1 MKRKFQKGGGF
12 LSRHKRL
19 LLIMKLTIFLV
30 FSGLMTVSASIYS
43 QVTKLTL
50 DLNGVSILDV
60 FKAVEAQ
67 SEFVFIYK
75 SEAIDLNKKVNVNVV
90 GITVDKILESVLQN
104 SGVKFEINK
113 KQIIITPDRTISSIQ
128 DGKIISNDVVQ
139 QLQKKEISGTVID
152 TKGNSLPGVTVVAK
166 GTTIGMITDNDGKFR
181 LSVPNET
188 KILVFSFVGMKAQEV
203 AITGKTTVNIT
214 MEEETVGIED
224 VVVVAYGT
232 QKKVSVTGAVSSV
245 VTKELKQSPSANLVG
260 AMAGRLPGLITVQNS
275 GQPGLEGFNIYLRG
289 ASTTNGQN
297 PLILIDGVPRDNITT
312 IDPNEIASVSILKD
326 ASSTAVF
333 GVRGANGVILITT
346 KRGTTETPQ
355 LNVTVEHGL
364 QDFTR
369 TPQHIDSWDFARMRN
384 EALANDNL
392 PPYYSQEAIDKY
404 RSGVEPYLYPNTD
417 WFKLL
422 VRKYTPLTRY
432 NVNATG
438 GTDRVKYFM
447 NAGYTH
453 QGGMFNVEPKS
464 KLGYD
469 PQYKMDR
476 YNFRTNL
483 DIKVNSWIKSSVNL
497 AGYIEK
503 MNESGNLIGVN
514 TYMIVVRGIYQMIPT
529 TPGPLTIAGYGV
541 PVGEVVT
548 TPTNNINPSYGVLNR
563 IGFRST
569 DRSNLNSSAALDFDL
584 GWITKG
590 LSSKAMVS
598 FDSRSFSYTNG
609 SKGLGYTR
617 YYFNLKQVPD
627 PVTGELKDQVTFT
640 PSWAPRSYPLNL
652 SKSSNFAYTIN
663 MQWAINYARTFNSK
677 HQVTGMVLAQRDNS
691 EALTGSSDLLL
702 PYNML
707 GVSGRA
713 TYGYDNRYLVEFNAG
728 YNGSEQ
734 FQKGRRFGFFPAASL
749 GWVISNEQFMKAQ
762 KVVTNLKLRAS
773 YGKVGNDKLGNDRFL
788 YLDNVAVANGGYS
801 ASLGLGKYI
810 NEDLI
815 GNPMLT
821 WETAYKQNY
830 GVEMT
835 LFKDLSFSG
844 DLFFED
850 RQDILLTRG
859 TVPALQG
866 LPLGTVPKANVGKV
880 YNRGY
885 ELELVYNKRINKDLS
900 FNVRGNYNFNQ
911 NTVRNIDEPPYD
923 PSYPYQYRRTGYSL
937 SQNWGYKIDWGSV
950 GKGYFTSQEEI
961 NNSGLTYTGI
971 QPKPG
976 DFVYKDLNGD
986 KIIDD
991 KDMAP
996 IKYGYVPRVTYGAN
1010 LSVTY
1015 KGFDLSALVQGV
1027 AQTSQYYTGFGV
1039 TESGEG
1045 NGSYVDY
1052 HRNAWTKERYEA
1064 GAKITYPRLT
1074 SASSSSS
1081 ERPNDFFIMDRSYIR
1096 LKNAEIGYTLPQ
1108 QLCKRVGAQKI
1119 RVYANGQNIFIW
1131 DKLRTKSFDPEQQ
1144 SNLSIPIVRIF
1155 NLGANIVF

>member
-1 MKRKFQKGGGF
+1 MQKNLTLLCFRKESIRKIF
-12 LSRHKRL
+12 LR
-19 LLIMKLTIFLV
+19 MKLLTFFMLISVTLV
-30 FSGLMTVSASIYS
+30 SAKSYSQPTTLTFNFDNVTVSQVFREIEQNSDYILIYNE
-43 QVTKLTL
+43 KTL
-50 DLNGVSILDV
+50 DINRKVHVIADNDSIETILDKV
-60 FKAVEAQ
+60 FTGTKNN
-67 SEFVFIYK
+67 YK
-75 SEAIDLNKKVNVNVV
+75 ISGRQIV
-90 GITVDKILESVLQN
+90 ILEFESASPVIDMSTYDAELQ
-104 SGVKFEINK
+104 
-113 KQIIITPDRTISSIQ
+113 Q
-128 DGKIISNDVVQ
+128 VVVT
-139 QLQKKEISGTVID
+139 GTVTD
-152 TKGNSLPGVTVVAK
+152 QQGLPIIGATVVVK
-166 GTTIGMITDNDGKFR
+166 GTTLGALTDGAGKYTLTNVPQNATLVITFIGMT
-181 LSVPNET
+181 P
-188 KILVFSFVGMKAQEV
+188 QE
-203 AITGKTTVNIT
+203 IPLNGQTRI
-214 MEEETVGIED
+214 D
-224 VVVVAYGT
+224 VVMKESVQALEEVVVIAYGT
-232 QKKVSVTGAVSSV
+232 QKKVSVTGAVSSI
-245 VTKELKQSPSANLVG
+245 VTKELKQSPSPNLVG
-260 AMAGRLPGLITVQNS
+260 SLAGRLPGLITVQNS

-369 TPQHIDSWDFARMRN
+369 DPQHIDSWDFARLRN
-384 EALANDNL
+384 EALANDGFL
-392 PPYYSQEAIDKY
+392 PYYSQEAIGKY
-404 RSGVEPYLYPNTD
+404 KSGVDPYLYPNTN
-417 WFKLL
+417 WYNLL
-422 VRKYTPLTRY
+422 VRKYAPLTRY
-432 NVNATG
+432 NVNASG
-438 GTDRVKYFM
+438 GTNRVKYFM
-447 NAGYTH
+447 NAGYTR

-497 AGYIEK
+497 SGYIEK
-503 MNESGNLIGVN
+503 MNGSGSLIGDD
-514 TYMIVVRGIYQMIPT
+514 TYQIVVRGIYQMIPT
-529 TPGPLTIAGYGV
+529 MPGPVTIAGYGV
-541 PVGEVVT
+541 PVDEVVT

-563 IGFRST
+563 LGFRST
-569 DRSNLNSSAALDFDL
+569 DRSNLNLSEALDFDL

-598 FDSRSFSYTNG
+598 FDSRSSSQTNG
-609 SKGLGYTR
+609 SKGRNGYTR
-617 YYFNLKQVPD
+617 YYFNLKQVLD
-627 PVTGELKDQVTFT
+627 PVTGGLKDEITFV
-640 PSWAPRSYPLNL
+640 PSWGPRAYPLSL
-652 SKSSNFAYTIN
+652 SKSSSFAYTIN

-691 EALTGSSDLLL
+691 EAVGGSSVQLL
-702 PYNML
+702 PYNVL

-713 TYGYDNRYLVEFNAG
+713 TYGYDSRYLVEFNAG

-734 FQKGRRFGFFPAASL
+734 FQRDRRFGFFPAASL
-749 GWVISNEQFMKAQ
+749 GWVISNERFMKAQ
-762 KVVTNLKLRAS
+762 KVITNLKLRAS

-788 YLDNVAVANGGYS
+788 YLGNVSAVGGGFS
-801 ASLGLGKYI
+801 GSLGLGKYI
-810 NEDLI
+810 NEGLI

-830 GVEMT
+830 GLEMT
-835 LFKDLSFSG
+835 LFKDLSITG

-850 RQDILLTRG
+850 RQDILLSSG

-866 LPLGTVPKANVGKV
+866 LDLGAVPKANAGKV

-900 FNVRGNYNFNQ
+900 FIVRGNYNFNR
-911 NTVRNIDEPPYD
+911 NTVRNIEELPYD
-923 PSYPYQYRRTGYSL
+923 SSYAYKYRRTGYSL

-950 GKGYFTSQEEI
+950 GKGYYTSQEEI

-986 KIIDD
+986 KVIDD

-996 IKYGYVPRVTYGAN
+996 VKYGYIPRVTYGAN

-1027 AQTSQYYTGFGV
+1027 GQTSQFYGDFGI
-1039 TESGEG
+1039 TEWGEG

-1052 HRNAWTKERYEA
+1052 HRSAWTKQRYDA
-1064 GAKITYPRLT
+1064 GEKITYPRLT
-1074 SASSSSS
+1074 SASSSRSQK
-1081 ERPNDFFIMDRSYIR
+1081 PNDFFIMDRSYIR

-1108 QLCKRVGAQKI
+1108 RLSKRVGAQKI
-1119 RVYANGQNIFIW
+1119 RVYANGQNIFVW
-1131 DKLRTKSFDPEQQ
+1131 DKLLTKSFDPEQG
-1144 SNLSIPIVRIF
+1144 SNLSIPIVRVF
-1155 NLGANIVF
+1155 NFGANIVF